1 MENLIRFVKSE
12 RFKEIFRFGITGGL
26 SFVVDYALLYLLT
39 EFGGLNYLLSSGIS
53 FTVSVV
59 VNYFLCVLW
68 VFKGAQ
74 EKQKS
79 TKSVVLF
86 VGSSIVGLFI
96 NQILMWFFVEIVL
109 MYYMFA
115 KIIATIIVMVWNY
128 VMKRKAIV
136 D

>member
-59 VNYFLCVLW
+59 NYFLCVLW
-68 VFKGAQ
+68 VFEGAQ

>member
-1 MENLIRFVKSE
+1 MENLIRFIKSE
-12 RFKEIFRFGITGGL
+12 LFKEIFRFGITGGL
-26 SFVVDYALLYLLT
+26 SFVVDYALLFLLT
-39 EFGGLNYLLSSGIS
+39 EFGGLNCLLSSGIS

-68 VFKGAQ
+68 VFEGVQ

-86 VGSSIVGLFI
+86 VGSSIVGLLI

-115 KIIATIIVMVWNY
+115 KIIATIIVIVWNY

-136 D
+136 Y